1 VGDGKVG
8 GRCTRICSV
17 EWDEKCKRNVVRVK
31 SSQPRVGMLFVNMV
45 CVDISPNSSLQLDTY
60 LLIQAN

>member
-1 VGDGKVG
+1 VGDVRGYVPWNG
-8 GRCTRICSV
+8 MRNVREI
-17 EWDEKCKRNVVRVK
+17 NVVRVK
-31 SSQPRVGMLFVNMV
+31 SSQPRVGMLFVNIV